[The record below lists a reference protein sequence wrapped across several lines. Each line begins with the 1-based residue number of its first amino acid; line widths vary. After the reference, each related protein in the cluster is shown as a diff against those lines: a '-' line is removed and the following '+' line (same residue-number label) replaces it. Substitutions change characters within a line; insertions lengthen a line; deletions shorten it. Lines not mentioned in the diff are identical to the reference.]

1 MLNNFMTTTP
11 KRWLLPV
18 FFVIFCLYPLFGQ
31 EIITAERYLAMVSD
45 HYATIRD
52 FEGDITIRSGNQD
65 MAGIVNYMAPNLL
78 RIDFTR
84 PANQAIVFNGE
95 LLTVFIPDQRTVLS
109 QNIARRAGSSA
120 ASAQGLTMLRQN
132 FVASYDIGPNP
143 VPLDANSREQV
154 IRLRLIRRSA
164 AEGFRELLLSI
175 NPDTMLIRR
184 MEGRTITDSEVR
196 FDFTNV
202 RINQGTPEQ
211 RFIYDPP
218 PNTAVFHNFLFRDSD

>member
-1 MLNNFMTTTP
+1 MKHWQIFGFL
-11 KRWLLPV
+11 
-18 FFVIFCLYPLFGQ
+18 VIFCLNPLFGQ

-52 FEGDITIRSGNQD
+52 YEADITIRSGNQD
-65 MAGIVNYMAPNLL
+65 MVGVVNYMAPNLL
-78 RIDFTR
+78 RIDFSR

-109 QNIARRAGSSA
+109 QNISRRAGAMA
-120 ASAQGLTMLRQN
+120 ATSQGLTMLRQN
-132 FVASYDIGPNP
+132 FVAAYDISPNP
-143 VPLDANSREQV
+143 VPLEANSREQV
-154 IRLRLIRRSA
+154 IRLRLTRRSA
-164 AEGFRELLLSI
+164 AEGFREILLSI
-175 NPDTMLIRR
+175 NPDTMFIRR

-196 FDFTNV
+196 FDFSNV